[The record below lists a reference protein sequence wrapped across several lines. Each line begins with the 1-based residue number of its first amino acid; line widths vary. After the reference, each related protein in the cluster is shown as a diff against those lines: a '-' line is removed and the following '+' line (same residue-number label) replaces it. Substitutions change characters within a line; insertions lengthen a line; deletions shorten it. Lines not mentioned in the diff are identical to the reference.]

1 MDKELLNSMCK
12 SFSSNENLK
21 NEILSFN
28 VGDFYDLFHGNTESK
43 ESIADSEEC
52 AE

>member
-1 MDKELLNSMCK
+1 MDKELLSSMYK
-12 SFSSNENLK
+12 SFSGNENLK
-21 NEILSFN
+21 NEILSFKL
-28 VGDFYDLFHGNTESK
+28 GDFYDLFHANTESK